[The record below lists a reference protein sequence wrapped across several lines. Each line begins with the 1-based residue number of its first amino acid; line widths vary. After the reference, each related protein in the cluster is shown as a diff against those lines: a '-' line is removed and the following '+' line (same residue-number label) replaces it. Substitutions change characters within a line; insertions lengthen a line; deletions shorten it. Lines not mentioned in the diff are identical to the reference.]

1 MTTLDTQYRMH
12 KDIMMTINQ
21 FYEDELGDNG
31 LICGIESTM
40 NIPDTKIKGSRWHGI
55 TYRPF
60 ISPDTHAIW
69 VNVEGKE
76 EREFTSYKNMEEIN
90 AIKTVVKAL
99 TKAKGFNQYIH
110 SQDKIEDKEIGLI
123 TFYSAQKREIKLL
136 EQNGELDIYN
146 DFRIDVVDRFQGM
159 ERNIVIVSTVRSNQY
174 NSIGFA
180 KEIERINV
188 AFSRARSLLIVI
200 GNKDLFYSKENY
212 RKSIDMMDSIDI
224 RQIEDLLRN
233 DR

>member
-1 MTTLDTQYRMH
+1 M
-12 KDIMMTINQ
+12 
-21 FYEDELGDNG
+21 
-31 LICGIESTM
+31 
-40 NIPDTKIKGSRWHGI
+40 
-55 TYRPF
+55 
-60 ISPDTHAIW
+60 
-69 VNVEGKE
+69 
-76 EREFTSYKNMEEIN
+76 
-90 AIKTVVKAL
+90 
-99 TKAKGFNQYIH
+99 
-110 SQDKIEDKEIGLI
+110 
-123 TFYSAQKREIKLL
+123 

-212 RKSIDMMDSIDI
+212 RKSIDMMD
-224 RQIEDLLRN
+224 
-233 DR
+233 